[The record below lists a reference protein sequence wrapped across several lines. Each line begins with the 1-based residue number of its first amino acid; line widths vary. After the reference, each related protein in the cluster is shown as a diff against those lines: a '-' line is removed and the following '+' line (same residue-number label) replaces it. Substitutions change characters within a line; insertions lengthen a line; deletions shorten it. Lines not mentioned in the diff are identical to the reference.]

1 MVKLSEFPEEERVAY
16 LNRAMPEFDETPFV
30 TGPPLNERRVSL
42 ISTAGLHRRGDR
54 LFSDNSGDY
63 RIISGDIAAGDL
75 VMSHVSTNFDRLGF
89 QQDPNVMLP
98 LDRLKELADLGV
110 ISSAADFHFSFMGAT
125 PPENMQASIRDLID
139 LLRKDNVDAVV
150 LCPV

>member
-1 MVKLSEFPEEERVAY
+1 
-16 LNRAMPEFDETPFV
+16 
-30 TGPPLNERRVSL
+30 
-42 ISTAGLHRRGDR
+42 
-54 LFSDNSGDY
+54 
-63 RIISGDIAAGDL
+63 
-75 VMSHVSTNFDRLGF
+75 
-89 QQDPNVMLP
+89 MLP